1 MKTIKTIA
9 LLVALAGSLTAT
21 ALSCCNEPAQ
31 ARSVQAPP
39 PCKCTTTFV
48 YYNHAV
54 HHCVCPTMTCM
65 VTNRELSCQDTRPAK
80 PEAQ

>member
-31 ARSVQAPP
+31 ARSARL
-39 PCKCTTTFV
+39 CKCIDTTPDLNRTP
-48 YYNHAV
+48 YLY
-54 HHCVCPTMTCM
+54 HCICPTMTCLVSM
-65 VTNRELSCQDTRPAK
+65 KAMSCQDTRPAK